1 MSSSNT
7 SKTAH
12 VMNLLSK
19 NRVTASAEPAPAPEA
34 AAPAQETEIPTAKPE
49 TAHTAP
55 VAPIISSITAD
66 AAVSSQIKDALEA
79 ELKAETAPAPTP
91 APVQEAPAQ
100 QSAPVRQ
107 TTPVQQT
114 APVQQAAAPVQEA
127 PVVQEA
133 PPVREAPVEPDMPE
147 PFSREPL
154 QPKGLA
160 YINVMQILVEE
171 KADEYMKMFGIC
183 CCDKCRVDV
192 RAYALNH
199 LPPKYVVLSEH
210 ERVPRLTVY
219 ESRFLSDITA
229 QLIQACKQV
238 MLTPHHSR
246 KDN

>member
-1 MSSSNT
+1 MASNT

-19 NRVTASAEPAPAPEA
+19 NRGPAAAETPAESVQQAAPASQAEPAPQSAPPQAQAE
-34 AAPAQETEIPTAKPE
+34 PAR
-49 TAHTAP
+49 TAP
-55 VAPIISSITAD
+55 VAPIISSINAD

-79 ELKAETAPAPTP
+79 ELESA
-91 APVQEAPAQ
+91 APVQAEPVRP
-100 QSAPVRQ
+100 SAPVREA
-107 TTPVQQT
+107 PPAPEA
-114 APVQQAAAPVQEA
+114 APVQKAAPVQEA
-127 PVVQEA
+127 APVPEAVPAAPVQEA
-133 PPVREAPVEPDMPE
+133 APNSEAVQGKP
-147 PFSREPL
+147 
-154 QPKGLA
+154 A
-160 YINVMQILVEE
+160 YINVMQLLVEE

-219 ESRFLSDITA
+219 ESRFASDVTS
-229 QLIQACKQV
+229 QLIQACKQI

-246 KDN
+246 DDK